1 MRCNQQ
7 RQYRVQVPGLSFSR
21 VHRIFNDF
29 LFNWECD
36 MKSHL
41 LKSLIAKVA
50 ISTVVAMSAG
60 TGTSVAAEPI
70 KMAVTN
76 WADVLAVAN
85 VAKYVLE
92 TKLQQPVKFVQADIG
107 IQYQGVARG
116 DLDIMVGGWLPVTH
130 AAYYARYKNDMDDV
144 GIIYTGGK
152 NGWAVPA
159 YIPESELSSISDLN
173 KPDVKARL
181 NGTIDGIEPGG
192 GLMQASEKTLK
203 GYDLNGYN
211 LQSSSEAGMLAGV
224 SRAYQ
229 SKQWVV
235 ATVWSPHWL
244 FQKWQMRYLKD
255 PKGTLGSEEQV
266 HAFASKQFA
275 SRYPRADVFFKHFKL
290 TLADVESIEYEG
302 NATNDYASA
311 AKKFV
316 DAHPDKLKDWLQQ

>member
-1 MRCNQQ
+1 MER
-7 RQYRVQVPGLSFSR
+7 G
-21 VHRIFNDF
+21 
-29 LFNWECD
+29 
-36 MKSHL
+36 L
-41 LKSLIAKVA
+41 LKSLLAKLA
-50 ISTVVAMSAG
+50 ISAVVALGAG
-60 TGTSVAAEPI
+60 GAPAMAAEPV

-92 TKLQQPVKFVQADIG
+92 TKLSQPVQFVQADIG

-130 AAYYARYKNDMDDV
+130 ATYYARYKNDMDDV
-144 GIIYTGGK
+144 SVIYTGGK

-173 KPDVKARL
+173 KPEVKSKLSA
-181 NGTIDGIEPGG
+181 TIQGIEPGG
-192 GLMQASEKTLK
+192 GLMQASEKTIQS
-203 GYDLNGYN
+203 YDLAGYN

-229 SKQWVV
+229 SNQWIV

-244 FQKWQMRYLKD
+244 FQKWKMRYLKD
-255 PKGTLGSEEQV
+255 PKGTLGGEEQV

-275 SRYPRADVFFKHFKL
+275 GKFSRADVFFKHFKL
-290 TLADVESIEYEG
+290 TLADVEAVEFDG
-302 NATNDYASA
+302 NSSNDYAAA

-316 DAHPDKLKDWLQQ
+316 DAHPDKLKAWLQQ

>member
-1 MRCNQQ
+1 MKGN
-7 RQYRVQVPGLSFSR
+7 
-21 VHRIFNDF
+21 
-29 LFNWECD
+29 LF
-36 MKSHL
+36 
-41 LKSLIAKVA
+41 KSLMAKLVV
-50 ISTVVAMSAG
+50 STAVAMGVGVGPA
-60 TGTSVAAEPI
+60 VAAEPI

-85 VAKYVLE
+85 EAKYVLE
-92 TKLQQPVKFVQADIG
+92 TDLQQPVQFVQADIG

-130 AAYYARYKNDMDDV
+130 AAYYAKYKNDMDDV
-144 GIIYTGGK
+144 SIIYTGGR

-159 YIPESELSSISDLN
+159 YIPESELSSITDLN
-173 KPDVKARL
+173 KPDVKSKL

-192 GLMQASEKTLK
+192 GLMQASEKTIK
-203 GYDLNGYN
+203 AYDLNGYN

-255 PKGTLGSEEQV
+255 PKGTLGGEEQV

-275 SRYPRADVFFKHFKL
+275 SKFPRADVFFKHFKL
-290 TLADVESIEYEG
+290 TLADVESIEFEG
-302 NATNDYASA
+302 NTTNDYAAA

-316 DAHPDKLKDWLQQ
+316 DAHPDKLKAWLQQ

>member
-1 MRCNQQ
+1 MNSN
-7 RQYRVQVPGLSFSR
+7 V
-21 VHRIFNDF
+21 
-29 LFNWECD
+29 
-36 MKSHL
+36 
-41 LKSLIAKVA
+41 LKSLVMKLAVSA
-50 ISTVVAMSAG
+50 VVALAAG
-60 TGTSVAAEPI
+60 AGPAVAAEPL

-85 VAKYVLE
+85 VAKYALE
-92 TKLQQPVKFVQADIG
+92 TNLKQPVQFVQADIG

-130 AAYYARYKNDMDDV
+130 AAYYTKYKNDMDDV

-159 YIPESELSSISDLN
+159 YIPEAQLSSIADLE
-173 KPDVKARL
+173 KADVKSKL
-181 NGTIDGIEPGG
+181 NGTVQGIEPGG
-192 GLMQASEKTLK
+192 GLMQASEKTIK
-203 GYDLNGYN
+203 AYDLNGYN

-224 SRAYQ
+224 QRAYQ
-229 SKQWVV
+229 SKQWIV

-255 PKGTLGSEEQV
+255 PKGTLGGEEQV

-275 SRYPRADVFFKHFKL
+275 SKFPRADVFFKHFKL
-290 TLADVESIEYEG
+290 TLADVEAIEFEG
-302 NATNDYASA
+302 NATNDYATA

-316 DAHPDKLKDWLQQ
+316 DAHPEKLKAWLLQ

>member
-1 MRCNQQ
+1 
-7 RQYRVQVPGLSFSR
+7 
-21 VHRIFNDF
+21 
-29 LFNWECD
+29 
-36 MKSHL
+36 MKSNL
-41 LKSLIAKVA
+41 FKSLAVRIAVSAAVA
-50 ISTVVAMSAG
+50 VGAGSAC
-60 TGTSVAAEPI
+60 AAEPI

-92 TKLQQPVKFVQADIG
+92 TDLKQPVQFVQADIG

-144 GIIYTGGK
+144 GVIYTGGK

-159 YIPESELSSISDLN
+159 YVPESQVSTISDLE
-173 KPDVKARL
+173 KPDVKSKL
-181 NGTIDGIEPGG
+181 NGTVQGIEPGG
-192 GLMQASEKTLK
+192 GLMQASEKTIK
-203 GYDLNGYN
+203 AYDLKGYN

-229 SKQWVV
+229 SKQWIV

-255 PKGTLGSEEQV
+255 PKGTLGGEEQV

-275 SRYPRADVFFKHFKL
+275 SKFPRADVFFKNFKL
-290 TLADVESIEYEG
+290 TLADVESIEFEG
-302 NATNDYASA
+302 NSTNDYATA

-316 DAHPDKLKDWLQQ
+316 EAHPEKVKAWLQQ

>member
-1 MRCNQQ
+1 
-7 RQYRVQVPGLSFSR
+7 
-21 VHRIFNDF
+21 
-29 LFNWECD
+29 
-36 MKSHL
+36 MKSNL
-41 LKSLIAKVA
+41 FKSLVA
-50 ISTVVAMSAG
+50 TLALSAVVAMGGAGSA
-60 TGTSVAAEPI
+60 VAAEPI

-92 TKLQQPVKFVQADIG
+92 TKLQQPVQFVQADIG

-130 AAYYARYKNDMDDV
+130 AAYYAKYKNDLDDV

-173 KPDVKARL
+173 KPDVKSKV

-192 GLMQASEKTLK
+192 GLMQASEKTIK
-203 GYDLNGYN
+203 AYDLNGYN

-255 PKGTLGSEEQV
+255 PKGTLGGEEQV

-275 SRYPRADVFFKHFKL
+275 SKFPRADVFFKHFKL
-290 TLADVESIEYEG
+290 TLADVESIEFEG
-302 NATNDYASA
+302 NSTNDYAAA

-316 DAHPDKLKDWLQQ
+316 DAHPEKVSAWLQQ

>member
-1 MRCNQQ
+1 MK
-7 RQYRVQVPGLSFSR
+7 
-21 VHRIFNDF
+21 FN
-29 LFNWECD
+29 LF
-36 MKSHL
+36 
-41 LKSLIAKVA
+41 KSLMTKLAV
-50 ISTVVAMSAG
+50 STVVAMGIGVGPA
-60 TGTSVAAEPI
+60 VAAEPI

-76 WADVLAVAN
+76 WADVLSVAN

-92 TKLQQPVKFVQADIG
+92 TNLKQPVQFVQADIG

-130 AAYYARYKNDMDDV
+130 AMYYAKYKNDLDDV
-144 GIIYTGGK
+144 GVIYTGGK

-159 YIPESELSSISDLN
+159 YIPESQVSSISDLE
-173 KPDVKARL
+173 KPDVKSKL
-181 NGTIDGIEPGG
+181 NGTIQGIEPGG
-192 GLMQASEKTLK
+192 GLMQASEKTIK
-203 GYDLNGYN
+203 AYDLNGYN

-224 SRAYQ
+224 QRAYQ

-255 PKGTLGSEEQV
+255 PKGTLGGEEQV

-275 SRYPRADVFFKHFKL
+275 TKFPRADVFFKHFKL
-290 TLADVESIEYEG
+290 TLADVEAIEFEG
-302 NATNDYASA
+302 NSTNDYATA

-316 DAHPDKLKDWLQQ
+316 DAHPEKLKAWLQQ

>member
-1 MRCNQQ
+1 
-7 RQYRVQVPGLSFSR
+7 
-21 VHRIFNDF
+21 
-29 LFNWECD
+29 
-36 MKSHL
+36 MKSNL
-41 LKSLIAKVA
+41 FKSLVA
-50 ISTVVAMSAG
+50 SVIVSTVIAAGAGSAA
-60 TGTSVAAEPI
+60 AAEPI

-92 TKLQQPVKFVQADIG
+92 NNLKQPVQFVQADIG

-144 GIIYTGGK
+144 GVIYTGGK

-159 YIPESELSSISDLN
+159 YIPESQLSSISDLE
-173 KPDVKARL
+173 KPDVKSKL
-181 NGTIDGIEPGG
+181 NGTIQGIEPGG
-192 GLMQASEKTLK
+192 GLMQASEKTIK
-203 GYDLNGYN
+203 AYDLNGYN

-255 PKGTLGSEEQV
+255 PKQTLGGEEQV

-275 SRYPRADVFFKHFKL
+275 GKFPRADVFFKHFKL

-302 NATNDYASA
+302 NSTNDYATA

-316 DAHPDKLKDWLQQ
+316 EAHPDKVKAWLQQ

>member
-1 MRCNQQ
+1 MKTN
-7 RQYRVQVPGLSFSR
+7 
-21 VHRIFNDF
+21 
-29 LFNWECD
+29 LF
-36 MKSHL
+36 
-41 LKSLIAKVA
+41 KSLVAKLAV
-50 ISTVVAMSAG
+50 STVVAMSAG
-60 TGTSVAAEPI
+60 AGHALAAEPI

-85 VAKYVLE
+85 VAKYALE
-92 TKLQQPVKFVQADIG
+92 TSLKQPVQFVQADIG

-130 AAYYARYKNDMDDV
+130 GTYYARYKNDMEDV
-144 GIIYTGGK
+144 GVIYTGGK

-159 YIPESELSSISDLN
+159 YIPESQVATISDLE
-173 KPDVKARL
+173 KPDVKSKL
-181 NGTIDGIEPGG
+181 NGTIQGIEPGG
-192 GLMQASEKTLK
+192 GLMQASEKAIK
-203 GYDLNGYN
+203 AYDLNGYN

-229 SKQWVV
+229 SKQWIV

-255 PKGTLGSEEQV
+255 PKGTLGGEEQV

-275 SRYPRADVFFKHFKL
+275 TKFPRADVFFKHFKL
-290 TLADVESIEYEG
+290 TLADVEAIEFEG
-302 NATNDYASA
+302 NSTNDYATA

-316 DAHPDKLKDWLQQ
+316 DAHPEKLKAWLQQ

>member
-1 MRCNQQ
+1 
-7 RQYRVQVPGLSFSR
+7 
-21 VHRIFNDF
+21 
-29 LFNWECD
+29 
-36 MKSHL
+36 MKCGL
-41 LKSLIAKVA
+41 LKSLLAKLA
-50 ISTVVAMSAG
+50 ISTVVAVGIAG
-60 TGTSVAAEPI
+60 APAMAAEPLKI
-70 KMAVTN
+70 AVTN

-92 TKLQQPVKFVQADIG
+92 NDLKQPVKFVQADIG

-130 AAYYARYKNDMDDV
+130 ATYYARYKNDMDDV

-173 KPDVKARL
+173 KPEVKSKL
-181 NGTIDGIEPGG
+181 NGTIQGIEPGG
-192 GLMQASEKTLK
+192 GLMQASEKTIK
-203 GYDLNGYN
+203 AYDLAGYN
-211 LQSSSEAGMLAGV
+211 LQASSEAGMLAGV

-229 SKQWVV
+229 SDQWVV

-244 FQKWQMRYLKD
+244 FQKWKMRYLKD
-255 PKGTLGSEEQV
+255 PKGTLGGEEQV

-275 SRYPRADVFFKHFKL
+275 SKFPRADVFFKHFKL
-290 TLADVESIEYEG
+290 TLADVEAIEFEG
-302 NATNDYASA
+302 NSTNDYATA

-316 DAHPDKLKDWLQQ
+316 DAHPEKVKAWLQQ

>member
-1 MRCNQQ
+1 MKR
-7 RQYRVQVPGLSFSR
+7 SF
-21 VHRIFNDF
+21 
-29 LFNWECD
+29 
-36 MKSHL
+36 
-41 LKSLIAKVA
+41 LKSFLAKLA
-50 ISTVVAMSAG
+50 ISTVAATGLGSVPAM
-60 TGTSVAAEPI
+60 AAEPVKI
-70 KMAVTN
+70 AVTN

-92 TKLQQPVKFVQADIG
+92 TNLKQPVQFVQADIG

-130 AAYYARYKNDMDDV
+130 ATYYARYKNDMDDV

-159 YIPESELSSISDLN
+159 YVPESELSSISDLN
-173 KPDVKARL
+173 KPDVKSKL
-181 NGTIDGIEPGG
+181 NGTIQGIEPGG
-192 GLMQASEKTLK
+192 GLMQASEKTIQAYNLA
-203 GYDLNGYN
+203 GYN

-229 SKQWVV
+229 SNQWIV

-244 FQKWQMRYLKD
+244 FQKWKMRYLKD
-255 PKGTLGSEEQV
+255 PKGTLGGEEQI

-275 SRYPRADVFFKHFKL
+275 GKFPRADVFFKHFKL
-290 TLADVESIEYEG
+290 TLADVEAVEFDG
-302 NATNDYASA
+302 NSTNDYASA

-316 DAHPDKLKDWLQQ
+316 DAHPDKLKAWLQQ

>member
-1 MRCNQQ
+1 MK
-7 RQYRVQVPGLSFSR
+7 
-21 VHRIFNDF
+21 FN
-29 LFNWECD
+29 LF
-36 MKSHL
+36 
-41 LKSLIAKVA
+41 KSLMTKLAM
-50 ISTVVAMSAG
+50 STVVAMGIVVGPA
-60 TGTSVAAEPI
+60 VAAEPI

-76 WADVLAVAN
+76 WADVLSVAN

-92 TKLQQPVKFVQADIG
+92 TSLKQPVQFVQADIG

-130 AAYYARYKNDMDDV
+130 GMYYTKYKNDLDDV
-144 GIIYTGGK
+144 GVIYTGGK

-159 YIPESELSSISDLN
+159 YIPESQVSSISDLE
-173 KPDVKARL
+173 KPDVKSKL
-181 NGTIDGIEPGG
+181 NGTIQGIEPGG
-192 GLMQASEKTLK
+192 GLMQASEKTIK
-203 GYDLNGYN
+203 AYDLNGYN

-224 SRAYQ
+224 QRAYQ

-255 PKGTLGSEEQV
+255 PKGTLGGEEQV

-275 SRYPRADVFFKHFKL
+275 TKFPRADVFFKHFKL
-290 TLADVESIEYEG
+290 TLADVEAIEYEG
-302 NATNDYASA
+302 NSTNDYATA

-316 DAHPDKLKDWLQQ
+316 EAHPEKLKAWLQQ